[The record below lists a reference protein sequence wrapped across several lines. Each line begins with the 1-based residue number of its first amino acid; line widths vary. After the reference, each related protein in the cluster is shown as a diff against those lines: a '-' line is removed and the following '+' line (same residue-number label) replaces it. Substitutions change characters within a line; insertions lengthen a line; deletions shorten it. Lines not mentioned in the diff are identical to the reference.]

1 MKERL
6 DVMLVKRNLAE
17 SREKAKAV
25 IMSGNVFVDGQREDK
40 AGSTFA
46 SDVHIEVK
54 GHALPYVSRGGFKL
68 EKALET
74 FDVDVKGKVG
84 LDGVLKFEGLG
95 AGTYTIKETKAPE
108 NYNKIDDITVNIT
121 CKLPEKIDT
130 GNEPCTW
137 KYKIGSEEVK
147 EAANGIITL
156 DIQNRSGAELPS
168 TGGIG
173 TTIFVYGGIILMV
186 LALGVVA
193 VRTYSR
199 KKNA

>member
-1 MKERL
+1 M
-6 DVMLVKRNLAE
+6 
-17 SREKAKAV
+17 
-25 IMSGNVFVDGQREDK
+25 
-40 AGSTFA
+40 
-46 SDVHIEVK
+46 K
-54 GHALPYVSRGGFKL
+54 GHALSYVSRGGFKL

-108 NYNKIDDITVNIT
+108 NYNKINEDIIVTITCTPPETITAGDEACTWTATYQIGTTGSPITV
-121 CKLPEKIDT
+121 KVQD
-130 GNEPCTW
+130 
-137 KYKIGSEEVK
+137 
-147 EAANGIITL
+147 GIIPL